1 MSLHHTITTYSQR
14 LRNHATKIALG
25 VLVPCVL
32 ALSGCGQRP
41 YVDPLQKYRNMTAK
55 QLFVAANTDLA
66 RGHDGEAAAQYA
78 ALDAMYPFGRYN
90 QQAQRNIIY
99 AYYKSNDMLSTSMAA
114 ERYIRLYPRGQHTDY
129 AFYMNALANFKL
141 GQTWI
146 SKHIGAKASERDFQY
161 FNTAYHNLLNLTQ
174 AYPSSMYY
182 HDAVLRIH
190 YLRNLQA
197 KQNYTIAQ
205 YYFKRKAYVAVIN
218 RCNIILKNIPG
229 SSYAPQALQLMVK
242 AYAELGLP
250 KQADYYDTIFKR
262 SFG

>member
-1 MSLHHTITTYSQR
+1 MSLNHTITTFS
-14 LRNHATKIALG
+14 LRFTQHAAKIALG
-25 VLVPCVL
+25 ILLPCL
-32 ALSGCGQRP
+32 LILSGCGQKA
-41 YVDPLQKYRNMTAK
+41 YVDPLQKFRHMTAE
-55 QLFVAANTDLA
+55 QLFNSANADLA

-78 ALDAMYPFGRYN
+78 ALDAMYPFGKYN
-90 QQAQRNIIY
+90 KQAQRNIIY

-114 ERYIRLYPRGQHTDY
+114 ERYIRLYPRGKHTDY
-129 AFYMNALANFKL
+129 AFYMNALANFDQ
-141 GQTWI
+141 GQTWV
-146 SKHIGAKASERDFQY
+146 SKHIGATASERDFQY

-174 AYPSSMYY
+174 AYPNSAYY

-197 KQNYTIAQ
+197 KQNYIIAQ

-229 SSYAPQALQLMVK
+229 SSYAPQALQLMIN
-242 AYAELGLP
+242 AYNELGLP
-250 KQADYYDTIFKR
+250 KQAAYYDTISKR